1 MAQKLNLVID
11 QGTTFSKTFVL
22 KDDNDEPM
30 DLSVYTARSK
40 MKKSYFS
47 SNSFS
52 FTATCNSSG
61 VVSLSMDANTTSS
74 IVAGRYVY
82 DVELVNGSYV
92 TRAAEGIVTVTPEV
106 TT

>member
-1 MAQKLNLVID
+1 MAQKINLVID

-30 DLSVYTARSK
+30 DLSAYTATSK
-40 MKKSYFS
+40 MKKSYSS

-61 VVSLSMDANTTSS
+61 VVSLSMNANTTSS

-82 DVELVNGSYV
+82 DVELVNGSFV

>member
-1 MAQKLNLVID
+1 MAQKINLVID
-11 QGTTFSKTFVL
+11 QGTTFTKTFVL

-30 DLSVYTARSK
+30 DLSTYTATSK
-40 MKKSYFS
+40 MKKSYSS

-61 VVSLSMDANTTSS
+61 VVSLSMNANTTSS
-74 IVAGRYVY
+74 ITAGRYVY
-82 DVELVNGSYV
+82 DVELLSGAYV
-92 TRAAEGIVTVTPEV
+92 TRAAEGIVTITPQV